1 MAIHVIL
8 SFFLMIGMGVFW
20 VTEGDYARYT
30 SDTLTDKSN
39 ILLDSCIKS
48 K

>member
-20 VTEGDYARYT
+20 VTEGAYARYT
-30 SDTLTDKSN
+30 SDTLTNESN
-39 ILLDSCIKS
+39 ISLYHCIKS